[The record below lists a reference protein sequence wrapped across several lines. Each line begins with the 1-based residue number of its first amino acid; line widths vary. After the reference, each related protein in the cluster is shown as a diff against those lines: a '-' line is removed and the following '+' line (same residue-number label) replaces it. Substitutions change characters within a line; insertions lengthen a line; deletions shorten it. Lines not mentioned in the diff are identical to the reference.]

1 MHLSRLKKINNP
13 EEKTMFRLAVSLITM
28 LAIVGCTASNV
39 AMRPES
45 VNIQVGNNPPGDG
58 FAQLGPI
65 TAKHGGGCGLYGS
78 QGDFEGAMN
87 ILRNKAAERGADY
100 VQIIR
105 QQGEHMTG
113 ICLDRAYVIDGFAYK
128 K

>member
-1 MHLSRLKKINNP
+1 MLRIATP
-13 EEKTMFRLAVSLITM
+13 LITILI
-28 LAIVGCTASNV
+28 LAGCTASQV
-39 AMRPES
+39 ATQPNS
-45 VNIQVGNNPPGDG
+45 VNIQVGNNLPGDG
-58 FAQLGPI
+58 YKQLGPI

-78 QGDFEGAMN
+78 QGNFEGAMT
-87 ILRNKAAERGADY
+87 ILRNIASERRADY

-128 K
+128 KLK

>member
-1 MHLSRLKKINNP
+1 MIRFAAPLLI
-13 EEKTMFRLAVSLITM
+13 VSL
-28 LAIVGCTASNV
+28 LAGCTASEV
-39 AMRPES
+39 VMRPDS
-45 VNIQVGNNPPGDG
+45 INIQIGTKSPGDG
-58 FAQLGPI
+58 FTQIGPI
-65 TAKHGGGCGLYGS
+65 TAKHGGGCGLYGA

-113 ICLDRAYVIDGFAYK
+113 LCLDRAYVIDGFAYK
-128 K
+128 KDHRAASKMME